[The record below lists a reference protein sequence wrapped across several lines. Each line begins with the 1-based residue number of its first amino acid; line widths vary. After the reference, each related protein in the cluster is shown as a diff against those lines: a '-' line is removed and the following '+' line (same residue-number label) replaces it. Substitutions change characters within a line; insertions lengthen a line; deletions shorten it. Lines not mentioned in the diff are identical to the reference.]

1 MRECIYFNSD
11 VEPKTMLIHL
21 RSAFSGQINSMNLDV
36 TEDQLVLWKVKNYLI
51 QDAMPNLSD
60 VEREFLITGMTEEE
74 QIEFYSQFEEEE

>member
-1 MRECIYFNSD
+1 
-11 VEPKTMLIHL
+11 MLIHL

-36 TEDQLVLWKVKNYLI
+36 TEDQLILWKVKNYLI
-51 QDAMPNLSD
+51 QDAMPNLNE

>member
-1 MRECIYFNSD
+1 
-11 VEPKTMLIHL
+11 MLIHL

-51 QDAMPNLSD
+51 QDAMPNLNE

>member
-11 VEPKTMLIHL
+11 VEPKIMLIHL

-51 QDAMPNLSD
+51 QDAMPNLNE